1 MFERIRRDHRDE
13 GLSIR
18 ALAERH
24 EVHRRA
30 VRQALANA
38 TPPERK
44 VPVRDSP
51 VLGVHEAQIR
61 TWLVDDL
68 KAPRKQRHTARRVW
82 QRLRDEQGAQLA
94 ESTVRGLVG
103 QIRQEVAASARL
115 VPIGQEHPA
124 GQEAEVDFGEFMA
137 WIDGVYLKLW
147 MFALRLSHSGRAV
160 HVAYANQAQESFLDT
175 PTKHQVTAVSRA
187 YFRRSES
194 TTWAQSRSSLTHGK
208 MPI

>member
-24 EVHRRA
+24 EVHRRT
-30 VRQALANA
+30 VRQALADA
-38 TPPERK
+38 TPPPRK

-51 VLGVHEAQIR
+51 VLGAHRVQIR
-61 TWLVDDL
+61 AWLIEDL
-68 KAPRKQRHTARRVW
+68 SASRKQRHTARRVW

-103 QIRQEVAASARL
+103 QIRAEIAVSTRV
-115 VPIGQEHPA
+115 VPVGQEHPA
-124 GQEAEVDFGEFMA
+124 GAGAEVDFGEFMA
-137 WIDGVYLKLW
+137 WIDGVYVKLW

-160 HVAYANQAQESFLDT
+160 HVAYANQAQESFLDG
-175 PTKHQVTAVSRA
+175 HVHAFTALGGVPSGKVRYDCEDLRA
-187 YFRRSES
+187 PFR
-194 TTWAQSRSSLTHGK
+194 AVV
-208 MPI
+208 